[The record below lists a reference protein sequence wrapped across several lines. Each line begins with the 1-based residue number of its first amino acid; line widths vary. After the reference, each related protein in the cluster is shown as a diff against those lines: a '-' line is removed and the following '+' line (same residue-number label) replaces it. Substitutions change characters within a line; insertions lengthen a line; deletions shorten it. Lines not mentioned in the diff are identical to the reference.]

1 MFKHYVTQALR
12 SFWRFKVT
20 AAVNLLGLVLAVVSF
35 IGAYIYIDSLARA
48 DMHFPKA
55 ARIYAV
61 TQELLINDTQ
71 MVPMIPQVGPPAAA
85 ALRSDFP
92 SLEAVARA
100 IALGPQGAVT
110 EDRKADVQAA
120 AVDPEFLK
128 IFDFDFKAGDPA
140 SALNSAHSAIVTERT
155 AERLFG
161 TREVLGRHILM
172 QTQVEVTITG
182 VIAAVAQPSH
192 MGDAPPSGGLPFD
205 ILVPMRLMKEWK
217 SNGLVGVPVDPD
229 IDSWGTDLY
238 KTYVLLPANGSLRP
252 QEFISQL
259 DAFGERW
266 THRPGVSFHSKFSAI
281 PVSGIRVSYLE
292 ALGGWNGVSLT
303 TRILLLA
310 SLILLIACANYA
322 NLAVAIA
329 TTRAKEIGVRK
340 VLGASRLHLMRQYLV
355 EAGLLGLAAILIV
368 VLLSVLLIAPIN
380 RALDENL
387 TIASLLKPQ
396 MWLLVVGLLAVIS
409 LMGGLYPALV
419 LSRVRPVDALR
430 AGNVRSGP
438 RFVPTL
444 LVGAQFAAASF
455 MLVVGLV
462 MAHQNSLLKAQ
473 GLQAGRDPVVYIAKD
488 VNELKV
494 SFDSLREQLLQNPNI
509 KSVSVIRAEPWQ
521 SGGQHITLVRGTDA
535 ATIGED
541 TIFNMIGDDFFD
553 TVGLKLL
560 AGRTLDREHGDEL
573 ANFFAP
579 QFTGKQWSLVID
591 RSLAAALGWRNPADA
606 VNQVTYANGGGPGK
620 IGFRIVG
627 VVEDGYPRLVGPNT
641 ASNMYGLSHSF
652 AGLPLVRI
660 SKQDVPATVKYID
673 RVWET
678 LVPKSPMRRELMDSL
693 FNTAYARY
701 SAINQTLNALVAFAF
716 FIAVMGLCGLAIHI
730 TNRRQREIGIRKT
743 LGATVHGVVTMLLV
757 DFAKPV
763 LIANV
768 IAWPF
773 AWLVG
778 HRYMEQFTQR
788 GELTAWPFVLSLL
801 ITVAVAWASVGL
813 QALRAATVK
822 PANVLYAQ

>member
-1 MFKHYVTQALR
+1 MFTHYVTQALR

-61 TQELLINDTQ
+61 TQELLIGETQ
-71 MVPMIPQVGPPAAA
+71 MVPMIAQVGPPAAA
-85 ALRSDFP
+85 ALRTDFP

-100 IALGPQGAVT
+100 IPLGPQGAVT
-110 EDRKADVQAA
+110 DDRKTDVPVA

-128 IFDFDFKAGDPA
+128 IFDFDFKVGDPA
-140 SALNSAHSAIVTERT
+140 SALNAAHSAIVTERA

-161 TREVLGRHILM
+161 TTQVLGRRVLL

-182 VIAAVAQPSH
+182 VIAAVPQPSH
-192 MGDAPPSGGLPFD
+192 MGDAPASRLPFEM
-205 ILVPMRLMKEWK
+205 LVPMGLMKEWK
-217 SNGLVGVPVDPD
+217 SNGQFGVPVDPD
-229 IDSWGTDLY
+229 SGSWGNDLY
-238 KTYVLLPANGSLRP
+238 KTYVLLPADGSLGP
-252 QEFISQL
+252 KELISQL

-266 THRPGVSFHSKFSAI
+266 THRAGVSFHSKFGAI
-281 PVSGIRVSYLE
+281 PVSGIRLSYLE
-292 ALGGWNGVSLT
+292 ASAGWNGISLT
-303 TRILLLA
+303 TRIFLLA
-310 SLILLIACANYA
+310 SVILLIACANYA
-322 NLAVAIA
+322 NLSVAIA
-329 TTRAKEIGVRK
+329 TTRAKEVGVRK

-355 EAGLLGLAAILIV
+355 EAGLLGLAAIIIV

-430 AGNVRSGP
+430 AGSVRSGP
-438 RFVPTL
+438 RFVPTI

-473 GLQAGRDPVVYIAKD
+473 GLQVGRDPVVYIAKD
-488 VNELKV
+488 VNELNV
-494 SFDSLREQLLQNPNI
+494 SFDSLRQELLQNPNI
-509 KSVSVIRAEPWQ
+509 ESVSAVRAEPWQ

-541 TIFNMIGDDFFD
+541 TIFNMIADDFFD
-553 TVGLKLL
+553 TVGLELL
-560 AGRTLDREHGDEL
+560 AGRTLDRKHGDEL

-579 QFTGKQWSLVID
+579 QFAGKQWSLVID
-591 RSLAAALGWRNPADA
+591 RSLAAALGWSNPADA
-606 VNQVTYANGGGPGK
+606 VGQVTFAAGGGPGK
-620 IGFRIVG
+620 VAFRIVG

-652 AGLPLVRI
+652 AGLPLIRI

-673 RVWET
+673 SVWER
-678 LVPKSPMRRELMDSL
+678 LAPKSPMRREFMDSL
-693 FNTAYARY
+693 FNDAYQLF
-701 SAINQTLNALVAFAF
+701 SAINLTLNALVVLAFS
-716 FIAVMGLCGLAIHI
+716 IAVMGLCGLAIHI

-773 AWLVG
+773 AWFVG

-801 ITVAVAWASVGL
+801 ITVGVAWASVGL